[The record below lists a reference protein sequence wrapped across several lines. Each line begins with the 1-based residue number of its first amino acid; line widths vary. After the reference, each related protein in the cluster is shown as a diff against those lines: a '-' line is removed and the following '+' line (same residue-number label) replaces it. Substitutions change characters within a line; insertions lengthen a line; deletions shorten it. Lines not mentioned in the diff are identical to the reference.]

1 MAVPLASSCRRL
13 NILFIKQSTDCKQSS
28 NCKQSS
34 SGETNKA
41 SVSAGLIEI
50 FVDALERS
58 LLAVAHGGQQEGPI
72 RLHHHQGDGFL
83 DHHLVRQGHLVH
95 LDPIVAQGT

>member
-28 NCKQSS
+28 DCKKSS

-58 LLAVAHGGQQEGPI
+58 WALERSLLAVAHRGQ
-72 RLHHHQGDGFL
+72 
-83 DHHLVRQGHLVH
+83 
-95 LDPIVAQGT
+95 